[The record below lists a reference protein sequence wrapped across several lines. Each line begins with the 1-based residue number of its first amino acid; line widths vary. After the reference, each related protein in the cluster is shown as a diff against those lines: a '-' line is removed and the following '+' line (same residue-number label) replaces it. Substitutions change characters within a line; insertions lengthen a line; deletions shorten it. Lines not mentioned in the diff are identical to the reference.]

1 MNLLMCALIVSL
13 LAPTIQRLPPLLIGT
28 WNVEKPYNTPGP
40 IGIDDKEEHL
50 ILGIHIIYSRDH
62 LHVCG
67 KDVPA
72 ESLKVESLSANEFLR
87 KYGFMPDVIGLGKAT
102 VTEVTVGASHRVN
115 ACNLHGVYGAPGAH
129 VFMDKEEHFVI
140 EIGNAYYPLKRA

>member
-1 MNLLMCALIVSL
+1 MWQGCSCRIA
-13 LAPTIQRLPPLLIGT
+13 Q
-28 WNVEKPYNTPGP
+28 
-40 IGIDDKEEHL
+40 
-50 ILGIHIIYSRDH
+50 SR
-62 LHVCG
+62 V
-67 KDVPA
+67 A
-72 ESLKVESLSANEFLR
+72 ERKNEFLR